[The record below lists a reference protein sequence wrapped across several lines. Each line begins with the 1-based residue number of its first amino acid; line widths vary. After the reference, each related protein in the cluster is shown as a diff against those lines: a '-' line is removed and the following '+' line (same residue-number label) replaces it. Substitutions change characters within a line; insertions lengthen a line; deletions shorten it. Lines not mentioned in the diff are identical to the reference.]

1 MKLSEVVVRD
11 LASELS
17 SAINLISAVRLKLEV
32 LISVASGER
41 KESLLTLL
49 EMYASVEEVSKS
61 FLSEILKEA
70 GMKMVEVDKDAGEY
84 IR

>member
-32 LISVASGER
+32 LASVTDDKRAEN
-41 KESLLTLL
+41 LLMLD
-49 EMYASVEEVSKS
+49 EMFANVEEVSKS
-61 FLSEILKEA
+61 FLVEILKEA
-70 GMKMVEVDKDAGEY
+70 DMKMVEVDRDDGGY